1 MSGFWIALLGVG
13 LGLYIAT
20 AWWHTR
26 KPLPPGLKVTGPW
39 RDASDSRLLLDETFI
54 DADGQRHCRQQ
65 IADEWLRLIGQAQ
78 RLVMIDIFQFND
90 PDDSPPGCHRRVSFE
105 LLDALLARKR
115 EIPTLEIV
123 LITDPINTA
132 YGGHHA
138 SHLAKLRAAG
148 AQVVVTR
155 LSASRDPNPT
165 WNALWR
171 LAIRPWGNT
180 TRNGWLPN
188 PVGAGRV
195 TLRSYL
201 TALNLNANHRKTLVV
216 DDGDGWRAMVSSA
229 NLDDSS
235 SDYRDLALTLSGPA
249 ALDLM
254 TSEAGI
260 ARFSGATALIVPAP
274 PLAAPLSPAAPR
286 LRILSE
292 GAIRDA
298 LLHTIETAEPG
309 ETLDIET
316 LYLSHRGM
324 IEALLDAHRRGATVR
339 VLLDPNKAHFGRPS
353 PGIPNRQASRD
364 LHEAGIA
371 VRWSDTRGEQAH
383 SKLLLRSGGNRP
395 AMLLAGSANLT
406 RRSLDNLNLE
416 LNVQL
421 EATLAHP
428 AIGRARDAFERHWHN
443 TPHEH
448 YSTTYATH
456 ADTSRLRY
464 WRYRAMEASGWCVF

>member
-1 MSGFWIALLGVG
+1 MSGLWIVLLGAG
-13 LGLYIAT
+13 LGLYVAT
-20 AWWHTR
+20 AWWHSR
-26 KPLPPGLKVTGPW
+26 KPLPSGLKVTGPW
-39 RDASDSRLLLDETFI
+39 RDAGDSRLLLDETFL

-65 IADEWLRLIGQAQ
+65 IVDEWLRLIGQAR

-90 PDDSPPGCHRRVSFE
+90 PADSPPDCHRRVSFE
-105 LLDALLARKR
+105 LVDALLARKR
-115 EIPTLEIV
+115 EMPELEIV

-132 YGGHHA
+132 YGGHQA
-138 SHLAKLRAAG
+138 THLTELRAAG
-148 AQVVVTR
+148 AQVIITR

-171 LAIRPWGNT
+171 LAIRQWGNT

-188 PVGAGRV
+188 PVGPGRA

-201 TALNLNANHRKTLVV
+201 AALNLNANHRKTLVV
-216 DDGDGWRAMVSSA
+216 DDGDGWRAIVSSA
-229 NLDDSS
+229 NLDDGS
-235 SDYRDLALTLSGPA
+235 SDYRDLALTLSGSA

-254 TSEAGI
+254 ASEAGI
-260 ARFSGATALIVPAP
+260 AGFSGASGLTVPTP
-274 PLAAPLSPAAPR
+274 PPAAQLSTATPR

-298 LLHTIETAEPG
+298 LLHTVETAQPG
-309 ETLDIET
+309 EQLDIET

-324 IEALLDAHRRGATVR
+324 IKALLGAHRRGVAIR

-383 SKLLLRSGGNRP
+383 GKLLLRSGGNRP
-395 AMLLAGSANLT
+395 ATLLAGSANLT
-406 RRSLDNLNLE
+406 RRSLDDLNLE

-428 AIGRARDAFERHWHN
+428 AIDRARDAFERHWHN
-443 TPHEH
+443 TSHEH
-448 YSTTYATH
+448 YSTTYAAH
-456 ADTSRLRY
+456 ADPSRLRY